1 MTAEILVLRLVHIL
15 GGIFWVGSGLF
26 TTFFLVPALASSGP
40 SAGPVMTALQR
51 RHLFTAL
58 PVSALLTILSGL
70 RLMWIGSAG
79 FAPAYFAS
87 ASGGTL
93 AASGAAAIVAFL
105 LALLV
110 ARPAAVR
117 AARLGAARRLV
128 RRYGGGGGAGG
139 GGRRA
144 RRAAAARGDRHRR
157 SGRAAPA
164 RRGGDGGRAL
174 PGVSGGAAVH
184 ATFSIRRPACCV
196 SRVSTTS
203 R

>member
-40 SAGPVMTALQR
+40 AAGQVMAALQR
-51 RHLFTAL
+51 RRLFTAL

-105 LALLV
+105 LA
-110 ARPAAVR
+110 RPAAVR
-117 AARLGAARRLV
+117 AAQLGASLA
-128 RRYGGGGGAGG
+128 GTPEGA
-139 GGRRA
+139 
-144 RRAAAARGDRHRR
+144 
-157 SGRAAPA
+157 GRAAVA
-164 RRGGDGGRAL
+164 GELAALQRRGGIATAVAVAL
-174 PGVSGGAAVH
+174 LLLAAAGMAV
-184 ATFSIRRPACCV
+184 ARYLG
-196 SRVSTTS
+196 
-203 R
+203 

>member
-40 SAGPVMTALQR
+40 SAGPVMMALQR

-93 AASGAAAIVAFL
+93 AASGAAAIVAVQ
-105 LALLV
+105 LARRV

-117 AARLGAARRLV
+117 AARLGASLA
-128 RRYGGGGGAGG
+128 GTPEGA
-139 GGRRA
+139 
-144 RRAAAARGDRHRR
+144 
-157 SGRAAPA
+157 GRAAVA
-164 RRGGDGGRAL
+164 GELAALQRRGGIATAVAVAL
-174 PGVSGGAAVH
+174 LLLAAAGMAV
-184 ATFSIRRPACCV
+184 ARYLG
-196 SRVSTTS
+196 
-203 R
+203 

>member
-87 ASGGTL
+87 ASGG
-93 AASGAAAIVAFL
+93 
-105 LALLV
+105 
-110 ARPAAVR
+110 
-117 AARLGAARRLV
+117 
-128 RRYGGGGGAGG
+128 GGAGG

-184 ATFSIRRPACCV
+184 APVHAPVSIRRPACCV
-196 SRVSTTS
+196 SRESTTS

>member
-1 MTAEILVLRLVHIL
+1 MTAEILILRLVHIL
-15 GGIFWVGSGLF
+15 GGSFWVGSGLF

-40 SAGPVMTALQR
+40 AAGQVMAALQR

-93 AASGAAAIVAFL
+93 AASRAAAIVAFL

-117 AARLGAARRLV
+117 PAQLG
-128 RRYGGGGGAGG
+128 
-139 GGRRA
+139 
-144 RRAAAARGDRHRR
+144 
-157 SGRAAPA
+157 AAPA
-164 RRGGDGGRAL
+164 RRGGNGGRAL
-174 PGVSGGAAVH
+174 PGVSGGVAVH
-184 ATFSIRRPACCV
+184 APVSIRRPACCV